1 MLMSP
6 GCVHINDKFA
16 LSADITANPHSAY
29 AVAYLLRGYRCH
41 FHTIR
46 LPVTPANTP
55 MAFVVYIVCV
65 HFLNMSF
72 SRLTVLMLVYTISEH
87 VIVRM

>member
-1 MLMSP
+1 MPVVAPLP
-6 GCVHINDKFA
+6 LAIAILGA
-16 LSADITANPHSAY
+16 ITVTPIAFLARYN
-29 AVAYLLRGYRCH
+29 RCH

-46 LPVTPANTP
+46 LPDTPADTP